1 MISWTHFWDM
11 HSGGGCKE
19 APYEHIFIEAPLEEA
34 VRIFYNRFGHS
45 PYRVSCTCRGEDYSI
60 SEYDTLEEATAYQ
73 RNDPPSGYSSRPSV
87 TLEEYMFNALKY
99 EALFIAHGEIKET
112 ERSGDVPVQGYVWQG

>member
-11 HSGGGCKE
+11 PSGGGCKE
-19 APYEHIFIEAPLEEA
+19 APYGHIFIEAPLEEA

-45 PYRVSCTCRGEDYSI
+45 PYRVSCTCCGEDYSV

-73 RNDPPSGYSSRPSV
+73 RRDA
-87 TLEEYMFNALKY
+87 TLEDYMFNALKN
-99 EALFIAHGEIKET
+99 EALFIAHEEIAEH
-112 ERSGDVPVQGYVWQG
+112 ERRGDVPVQGYVWQD

>member
-34 VRIFYNRFGHS
+34 VRIFYNRFGHN
-45 PYRVSCTCRGEDYSI
+45 PYRVSCTCCGEDYSV
-60 SEYDTLEEATAYQ
+60 SEYDTLEEATAYH
-73 RNDPPSGYSSRPSV
+73 RRDV
-87 TLEEYMFNALKY
+87 TLEENMFNALKY
-99 EALFIAHGEIKET
+99 EALFIEHDEIKEA
-112 ERSGDVPVQGYVWQG
+112 ERGGDCLLYTSRCV